1 MEIDRA
7 LDELYDRKDNMLTME
22 EAAGY
27 LNEPEYEVAYKVHY
41 EDIESFKYQDQFYIP
56 LLEVRG
62 ILEGRLKA

>member
-41 EDIESFKYQDQFYIP
+41 EDIESFKYQNQFYIP